1 MYKQKSSRGDRGN
14 LLQSIRKGCTQSN
27 GRRGSLRGGGGV
39 HQTRFYNVLRK
50 FVMNKL
56 QNGVSQYASMLTQRG
71 DISSAEIMFERAELF
86 CSGRIL
92 LTPFRKPRTDIFFI
106 WRTGETSTILTV
118 RLRWCGDL
126 FALRRVC
133 C

>member
-1 MYKQKSSRGDRGN
+1 M
-14 LLQSIRKGCTQSN
+14 LQSIRKGRTQSN
-27 GRRGSLRGGGGV
+27 GRRGSLRGGGGGGV

-71 DISSAEIMFERAELF
+71 DISSAEIMFARAELF

-92 LTPFRKPRTDIFFI
+92 LTPFRKPRTDIFLI
-106 WRTGETSTILTV
+106 WRTGDFYYLNRAAALV
-118 RLRWCGDL
+118 R
-126 FALRRVC
+126 
-133 C
+133 